1 MEETLSA
8 AHRTTPARVPRSAAD
23 WIGCLFFCAFALT
36 IPLTAGRVGLLLL
49 PPMAYETVVA
59 ATFLIRG
66 RARRSLHGVGPR
78 VAAYGAT
85 FLIPVFLWCS
95 SRWAPQFL
103 TPSTAHPLR
112 FAGAFLWLFGSVL
125 SFWPIWYLRRSF
137 SIEPAARELTTSG
150 PYNFARHPIY
160 GTQILEY
167 TGIWMLH
174 ATAPFALVLAAW
186 LAVLRVRV
194 GYEERVLSAEF
205 EAYAQYKRSV
215 WAFGPALVSPGPR
228 QANSA

>member
-1 MEETLSA
+1 VEEETLSA
-8 AHRTTPARVPRSAAD
+8 IDRSSPARAPRTAAD

-36 IPLTAGRVGLLLL
+36 IPLTAGQVGLLLL
-49 PPMAYETVVA
+49 PPMAYEIVVA

-66 RARRSLHGVGPR
+66 RARRTLPGIWPR

-95 SRWAPQFL
+95 SRWAPQFVES
-103 TPSTAHPLR
+103 STAPALR
-112 FAGAFLWLFGSVL
+112 FAGAFLWLFGTVL

-174 ATAPFALVLAAW
+174 ATVPFALVLVAW
-186 LAVLRVRV
+186 IAVVRVRV

-205 EAYAQYKRSV
+205 DTYAQYKGRV
-215 WAFGPALVSPGPR
+215 WAFGPALVPHR
-228 QANSA
+228 SAGNG